1 MSCLVLARVCQ
12 PHRVTERTLA
22 DPESCESSIR
32 RAAWVLLARDGKKHE
47 GTKARRS
54 SNTSRPPAE
63 TQTNGDSYEF
73 IQIKTLL
80 SLSRRR
86 DACVCVLETNATV
99 RAFAFDLMSA
109 GYPQAN
115 NENAVG
121 GRRSRGVE
129 AQSCKGALT
138 TYDVNPP
145 W

>member
-1 MSCLVLARVCQ
+1 
-12 PHRVTERTLA
+12 
-22 DPESCESSIR
+22 
-32 RAAWVLLARDGKKHE
+32 VLLARDGKKHE